1 LGQETIL
8 TLGPAIH
15 YGPDLILR
23 DGTIIHP
30 GAQVGEL
37 HLDRARVT
45 HLHRTV
51 AQRRL
56 GFALRH
62 ELEETLQR
70 LAQQVIAQP
79 QYHPLEAFRSTTL
92 FWKEATRLGF
102 EVCEQDIGWHEVL
115 VGWYQRL
122 LLARDHPLGRHRLRG
137 RRWKACTVWLSRREL
152 LRRYA
157 GQQH

>member
-1 LGQETIL
+1 M

-23 DGTIIHP
+23 DGTMIHP

-37 HLDRARVT
+37 HLDRARVA

-51 AQRRL
+51 TQRRL
-56 GFALRH
+56 GFALRR

-70 LAQQVIAQP
+70 LAQQVIEHP

-92 FWKEATRLGF
+92 ILEGSDTPGF
-102 EVCEQDIGWHEVL
+102 
-115 VGWYQRL
+115 
-122 LLARDHPLGRHRLRG
+122 
-137 RRWKACTVWLSRREL
+137 
-152 LRRYA
+152 
-157 GQQH
+157 